1 MKLKDYLKARNDI
14 VPVTEEVLFPVVV
27 GVGTFVPFHTGYL
40 PMLTKMVSESAN
52 HKCDA
57 IVIVIESSQSDFVVA
72 KLKEMAPGLR
82 IMVTTDVSE
91 SLSKLSMYQRAPLVI
106 YSDDQNAP
114 IVKTVCEQMFPMSA
128 LEVNTDSY
136 LTKVER
142 KMTSALREGD
152 FLKFNMFHIDCPL
165 IESRTM
171 FSTLRSLNGF
181 SS

>member
-1 MKLKDYLKARNDI
+1 MKLKDYLKAKNEI

-40 PMLTKMVSESAN
+40 PMLTKMVSESTH

-57 IVIVIESSQSDFVVA
+57 IAIVIESSQSEFVVA
-72 KLKEMAPGLR
+72 KLKEMVPGLR
-82 IMVTTDVSE
+82 IMVSKDVSE
-91 SLSKLSMYQRAPLVI
+91 SLAKLSTYQRAPLIV

-114 IVKTVCEQMFPMSA
+114 IVKMVCEKMFPMSS
-128 LEVNTDSY
+128 LEINTDSY

-142 KMTSALREGD
+142 KIVQALEED
-152 FLKFNMFHIDCPL
+152 HFLTFNMFHIDCPL

-171 FSTLRSLNGF
+171 FTTLRALHGF